1 MLYSRGRSREP
12 APQLPPRLGYR
23 GADVDRGLLSAD
35 SCVSGGAGRLAE
47 LAYPLLFRRRST
59 HWRTLARFLDDPG
72 RDGHQP
78 LSPECH
84 GPDFHP
90 YAVRHGPGRL
100 PSFSPHWQTPP
111 LRHALDRN
119 HCLRRD
125 LWPSGGALPRATDH
139 HLQLAAR
146 RDHGVDGP
154 CCLAASSEASRPAA
168 LVRNSGWL
176 GWTNCRRCRGNPHE
190 RGRPTRERSLWTAL
204 ETSGSG
210 GGTAGL
216 LGAEEESEKSSGP
229 TSRVRL
235 RISRCLCVSMVNRFL
250 VLAHPVQEFVIRSRK
265 RQEPGA
271 SVIQAE
277 GSSRKRDPL
286 ERVFRAFSRNLPP
299 HQLPLVGGHCNS
311 VPGVSQRIVHAVH
324 LPGMRHE
331 VESEV

>member
-12 APQLPPRLGYR
+12 ASQLPPRLGYR

-35 SCVSGGAGRLAE
+35 ACVSGGAGQLAE
-47 LAYPLLFRRRST
+47 LAYALLFRRRST

-72 RDGHQP
+72 R
-78 LSPECH
+78 H
-84 GPDFHP
+84 G
-90 YAVRHGPGRL
+90 RGRL

-154 CCLAASSEASRPAA
+154 CSLAASSEASRPAA

-204 ETSGSG
+204 GTSGS
-210 GGTAGL
+210 
-216 LGAEEESEKSSGP
+216 
-229 TSRVRL
+229 
-235 RISRCLCVSMVNRFL
+235 
-250 VLAHPVQEFVIRSRK
+250 
-265 RQEPGA
+265 
-271 SVIQAE
+271 
-277 GSSRKRDPL
+277 
-286 ERVFRAFSRNLPP
+286 
-299 HQLPLVGGHCNS
+299 
-311 VPGVSQRIVHAVH
+311 
-324 LPGMRHE
+324 
-331 VESEV
+331 